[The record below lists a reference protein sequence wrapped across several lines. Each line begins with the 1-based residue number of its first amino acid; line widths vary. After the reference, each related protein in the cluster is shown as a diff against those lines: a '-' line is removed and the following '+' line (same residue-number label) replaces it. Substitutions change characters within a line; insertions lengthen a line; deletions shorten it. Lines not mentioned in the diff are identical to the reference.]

1 MTIDDAGHYSPQQ
14 RAEIIAAYPEHER
27 EARAKGIPVLGS
39 GRIFPVP
46 EEMIACEPFK
56 LPRWW
61 PRIGALDFGWDHP
74 SAAVELAWDTEA
86 DVVRLATVA
95 NIDVD
100 TGGLLVIDGVQTEV
114 GDRILVKD
122 QTDGSE
128 NGIRTVSA
136 GQWFRAADART
147 ARTMQYGTT
156 VTVQEGSANGGK
168 TFRFNTL
175 DPVIGDDPISIVE
188 YPLGGTAPAVARD
201 YIDAPVYVADRAAL
215 AALDTSRDKVALIWN
230 EGGRN
235 GVFVFDASNQAV
247 NVTND
252 PQQGVLVAPSSDAT
266 GASGAWRRIDL
277 VSSTSAAGA
286 VSPLWFGVTLDGA
299 DSTAAFSA
307 FLDFLVY
314 TGIAGELPAG
324 TITLGSKITKNIGS
338 AGLALGGQGEDI
350 SILLWTSADGGLNI
364 TSTHATGKVQWSR
377 QVELHHFSIKTSRA
391 SGGTALSHTIS
402 PVSASSTSIMF
413 DYHDLS
419 IQGLDVDADHWDNGI
434 VVTDGWNGTIERCS
448 IKGIAGDNLSPF
460 EMNDAIKL
468 VRCNDCHVS
477 KVHAYHCE
485 VGIHSTSDT
494 SSYGDGLTIEDCR
507 IVGVSTGILSDGS
520 VVNAWMGICN
530 THINA
535 SVKGIN
541 LTNLY
546 YTPIS
551 ENLIYKTHVS
561 TQDNWSGIFMLGPGF
576 NILTGNTISTPGA
589 PAGVTNF
596 GIVLSGVGNNIV
608 DGNLFNNTTGGFY
621 CIYELSGTTK
631 NTIINNIADGTIDA
645 IVGGDG
651 TATQST
657 VRNNK
662 PITNLTT
669 VTSGDAT
676 PSVASLIDNILVTTN
691 TGATSITT
699 FDDGVN
705 QQLLELHVADANTTL
720 VNGATLALLGAQN
733 TSPPNGAIL
742 VFRKISTVWTEI
754 GRSYPVGNLIIG
766 SYTKAPQSKLHGY
779 DAANTL
785 RILTRLEND
794 NGASGTAAIG
804 FEVTNS
810 GTETRSAKA
819 GLGLTRNSSNGRGQL
834 GVFVRTT
841 NDGADFDINDLKSG
855 WNVTGIFHSFMGTT
869 VASASTIVPT
879 GNLFHVSGTTN
890 IATIDGTGIV
900 AGTTI
905 RMIFDGILTVT
916 AGSNLKMAGNFTTSA
931 SDMLVMT
938 WDGTNWYEEGR
949 SANA

>member
-1 MTIDDAGHYSPQQ
+1 MSRPAT
-14 RAEIIAAYPEHER
+14 AAVRLLTGER
-27 EARAKGIPVLGS
+27 EP
-39 GRIFPVP
+39 
-46 EEMIACEPFK
+46 
-56 LPRWW
+56 
-61 PRIGALDFGWDHP
+61 
-74 SAAVELAWDTEA
+74 
-86 DVVRLATVA
+86 VRLATVA

-136 GQWFRAADART
+136 GQWYRAADART
-147 ARTMQYGTT
+147 ARTLQKGTT
-156 VTVQEGSANGGK
+156 VAVQEGAINAGK

-215 AALDTSRDKVALIWN
+215 AVLDTGRDKVALIWN

-235 GVFVFDASNQAV
+235 GIFVFDASNQAV

-252 PQQGVLVAPSSDAT
+252 PWQGVLVAPSSDAS

-277 VSSTSAAGA
+277 VSGSGA
-286 VSPLWFGVTLDGA
+286 VRAISPLWFGVTLNGA
-299 DSTAAFSA
+299 DSAAAFSA

-324 TITLGSKITKNIGS
+324 TITLGSRITKNIGT

-350 SILLWTSADGGLNI
+350 SILVWTSSDGGLDV
-364 TSTHATGKVQWSR
+364 TSTHSAGKVQWSR
-377 QVELHHFSIKTSRA
+377 QIELHHFSIKTSQA

-402 PVSASSTSIMF
+402 PASASSTSIMF
-413 DYHDLS
+413 HYHDLS
-419 IQGLDVDADHWDNGI
+419 IQGLDVDADYWDNGI

-448 IKGIAGDNLSPF
+448 IKGIAGDNQSPF

-468 VRCNDCHVS
+468 LRCNDCHVS

-494 SSYGDGLTIEDCR
+494 PSYGDGLAIEDCR
-507 IVGVSTGILSDGS
+507 LVGVSTGIMSDGS
-520 VVNAWMGICN
+520 TANAWVGVWN
-530 THINA
+530 NHINA
-535 SVKGIN
+535 GVKGISLVN
-541 LTNLY
+541 VV
-546 YTPIS
+546 YTPIAD
-551 ENLIYKTHVS
+551 NLIYKTHIS
-561 TQDNWSGIFMLGPGF
+561 SQADWPGIFMSNAHF
-576 NILTGNTISTPGA
+576 NVLSGNTVSTPGA
-589 PAGVTNF
+589 PSGINNF
-596 GIVLSGVGNNIV
+596 GIFLTGGADNIIA
-608 DGNLFNNTTGGFY
+608 DNSFNNTTGGFF
-621 CIYELSGTTK
+621 CIYQASSTTR
-631 NTIINNIADGTIDA
+631 NTIHGNVGDGTVDA

-651 TATQST
+651 SAGQSYIYDNQP
-657 VRNNK
+657 VA
-662 PITNLTT
+662 NLTIA
-669 VTSGDAT
+669 VSGDTT
-676 PSVASLIDNILVTTN
+676 PSVAQVVNNILITN
-691 TGATSITT
+691 NAGATSITT
-699 FDDGVN
+699 FDDGYDR
-705 QQLLELHVADANTTL
+705 QEIELHIADANTML
-720 VNGATLALLGAQN
+720 VHSASLVLRGAQN
-733 TSPPNGAIL
+733 TSPPNGAMMS
-742 VFRKISTVWTEI
+742 FRKLGAAWIET
-754 GRSYPVGNLIIG
+754 GRSYPVGLLIIG
-766 SYTKAPQSKLHGY
+766 SYAKAPQSKLHGY
-779 DAANTL
+779 DAVNAQ
-785 RILTRLEND
+785 RILARLEND

-804 FEVTNS
+804 FQVTS
-810 GTETRSAKA
+810 SSSETRSAKA
-819 GLGLTRNSSNGRGQL
+819 GFGLTRSSSNGRGQF
-834 GVFVRTT
+834 GVFVRTA

-855 WNVTGIFHSFMGTT
+855 WNVSGIFHSFMGTT
-869 VASASTIVPT
+869 VASAATIVPT

-900 AGTTI
+900 AGATI